1 MNLSNYIL
9 HFAFSDIYLLQ
20 AKMIADNGD
29 VYEFDIFSEDFV
41 HVKMAWIFLGFVLFG
56 SAIIFPIFKFSPPRY
71 III

>member
-1 MNLSNYIL
+1 
-9 HFAFSDIYLLQ
+9 
-20 AKMIADNGD
+20 MIADNGD